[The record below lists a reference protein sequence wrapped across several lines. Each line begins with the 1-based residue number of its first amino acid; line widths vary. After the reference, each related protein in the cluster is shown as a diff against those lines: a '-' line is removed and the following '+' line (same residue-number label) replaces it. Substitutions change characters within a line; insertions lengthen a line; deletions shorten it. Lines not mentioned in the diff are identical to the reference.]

1 MRFFGGHGTNGL
13 QGVPSFGASSLSW
26 LEAGEKVSLATKWNV
41 ASGSSATVDGLVFMV
56 VCVIDMGVTSPWLGG
71 RILRHSDEPFFWMFA
86 V

>member
-1 MRFFGGHGTNGL
+1 
-13 QGVPSFGASSLSW
+13 
-26 LEAGEKVSLATKWNV
+26 
-41 ASGSSATVDGLVFMV
+41 MV